1 MFILGCIVV
10 NTILLT
16 INWYENPNSLEA
28 GLDIVNYIFTAI
40 FTVEAIF
47 KIIAYGKVY
56 FTHGWN
62 VFDFIIVIV
71 SYVTLIVG

>member
-47 KIIAYGKVY
+47 KIIALGKEY
-56 FTHGWN
+56 FSHGWN